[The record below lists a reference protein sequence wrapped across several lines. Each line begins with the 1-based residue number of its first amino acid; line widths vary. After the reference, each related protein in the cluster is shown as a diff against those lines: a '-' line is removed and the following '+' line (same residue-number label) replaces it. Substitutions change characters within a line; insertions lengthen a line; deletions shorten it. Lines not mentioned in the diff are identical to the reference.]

1 MLDFLKHVKK
11 THLFHEISQERILQ
25 QVAIFF
31 FRGSSRLRDR
41 TSVSCLAGRFYT
53 TQTPGKP
60 VILLRVK
67 SILREGSAEIFLL
80 PNLPEAG
87 GMRGWVLEGVCS
99 DTSSLLLL
107 LGFLPSFDMLAHS
120 SFWNTLLLASVLPH
134 SCFFFFFPFLSEG
147 LPFRPKFHG
156 DFPGPLFL
164 FTQHECILSH
174 AFKYYLMTFKFI
186 IVTHMS

>member
-87 GMRGWVLEGVCS
+87 GMRG
-99 DTSSLLLL
+99 
-107 LGFLPSFDMLAHS
+107 
-120 SFWNTLLLASVLPH
+120 
-134 SCFFFFFPFLSEG
+134 
-147 LPFRPKFHG
+147 
-156 DFPGPLFL
+156 
-164 FTQHECILSH
+164 
-174 AFKYYLMTFKFI
+174 
-186 IVTHMS
+186 